1 MRLYRFLFFQ
11 EVDIFIFISTRW
23 STSRNH
29 LKRHSFNDKVEL
41 NAAMS
46 DSLDRSTKIN
56 LLKEAV
62 LKKLCEVLDKSSN
75 SKGWRK
81 LGEIVGNDKRFKV
94 SSDDMEMC
102 SLKVLQL
109 EGSPSHMLLMLMGER
124 GCTVAQLNDYLQTL
138 GNSEA
143 LDCLKSPALQILIQP
158 QSVALLSGHNLRL
171 SCHAVANGPVEYQ
184 WFKSKEEVPNSSCPD
199 LVISPVHPQNA
210 GFYICRANCGEAFEF
225 SQWAQVDVL
234 NFTSAHK
241 QSLHSLEG
249 RAKVVIQP
257 QPQQLH
263 IGETLRLECGA
274 VGQPIPQYQWYR
286 NRVRVSNATK
296 RKLVISQV
304 LQAHQGSYS
313 CEIRIGTD
321 RLWTIEVDVVID
333 DMYAI
338 EEGSSGLLLNSV
350 PEQLCASDKVA
361 LLIGNLSYQNHPQL
375 KAPMVDVYDLTNLLR
390 QLNFKVVSLLD
401 LTESEMRNAVD
412 EFLLLLH
419 KGVYG
424 LLYYAGHGYE
434 NYGNSFMVPVD
445 APNPY
450 HSANCLCVQSILK
463 LMQEKET
470 GLNVFLLDMCRK
482 RNIHDN
488 STANIV
494 LRVTANIVF
503 GYATCQDAEA
513 FELSSTGF
521 TNGVF
526 VKFLKKR
533 LLDDEKIT
541 VVLDRV
547 AEDMGQ
553 FVATKGKQALEIR
566 SSLSERRAL
575 TDPILPNES
584 ADLVHDHSRQWAKA
598 HELPESMCLDFD
610 CGARIKLGFAAE
622 FSNVLVIYTHIVK
635 KPEDMSFCQAHVT
648 DFSQDLDVD
657 PKEMNRETPEET
669 GIYLLSSSLPQHCL
683 YTRIS
688 SLQKLKEEL
697 DFTVCLQGTFITMED
712 DPIHWTKS
720 IKIGKPLIARL
731 DLHRTVR
738 RNSCLQTC
746 LMPHSPSVSPCHSP
760 GPEHHGHFH
769 CSSHQ
774 VLDHNRLSPLLQY
787 DSYEHLQGACALG
800 GGGESYYEN
809 MSLSCHEA
817 GQALADSSSRLSGSP
832 GRASIPIEATEDINE
847 LQTVFINS
855 LQLQHQ

>member
-1 MRLYRFLFFQ
+1 MWDC
-11 EVDIFIFISTRW
+11 V
-23 STSRNH
+23 
-29 LKRHSFNDKVEL
+29 
-41 NAAMS
+41 
-46 DSLDRSTKIN
+46 DRSTKVS
-56 LLKEAV
+56 LLREPLVKR
-62 LKKLCEVLDKSSN
+62 LCEVLDRSSN
-75 SKGWRK
+75 RGWRK
-81 LGEIVGNDKRFKV
+81 LGEIVSSDKRFKV

-102 SLKVLQL
+102 SLKVLEL
-109 EGSPSHMLLMLMGER
+109 EGSPSLMLLRLMGER
-124 GCTVAQLNDYLQTL
+124 GCTTGHLMDYLQTL

-143 LDCLKSPALQILIQP
+143 LQCLKPPALQILIQP
-158 QSVALLSGHNLRL
+158 QSVALLCGHNLRL
-171 SCHAVANGPVEYQ
+171 SCHAVGKSPVQYQ
-184 WFKSKEEVPNSSCPD
+184 WFKSKEEVPNSFSPD
-199 LVISPVHPQNA
+199 LLVSPVSLKDA
-210 GFYICRANCGEAFEF
+210 GFYICRVNSGDAFEF

-234 NFTSAHK
+234 NAGTSYG
-241 QSLHSLEG
+241 QSYNSLDG
-249 RAKVVIQP
+249 RMKVVMQP
-257 QPQQLH
+257 FSQRLH
-263 IGETLRLECGA
+263 VGEDLLLECGA
-274 VGQPIPQYQWYR
+274 TGRPIPRYQWHR
-286 NRVRVSNATK
+286 NGVPVPSATK
-296 RKLVISQV
+296 RKFVIPHVMQE
-304 LQAHQGSYS
+304 HHGRYR
-313 CEIRIGTD
+313 CEISGSTERM
-321 RLWTIEVDVVID
+321 WTNEVDVVID
-333 DMYAI
+333 DIYAI
-338 EEGSSGLLLNSV
+338 GDGSSEFCLNSI
-350 PEQLCASDKVA
+350 PEQLYATDKVA

-450 HSANCLCVQSILK
+450 RSANCLCVQSILK

-482 RNIHDN
+482 RNFHDD
-488 STANIV
+488 STTNII

-521 TNGVF
+521 ANGVF

-553 FVATKGKQALEIR
+553 FDATKGKQALEIR

-575 TDPILPNES
+575 TDPVLPGDS
-584 ADLVHDHSRQWAKA
+584 ADLAQPHNRQWAKA
-598 HELPESMCLDFD
+598 HELPESMCLNFD
-610 CGARIKLGFAAE
+610 CGAQIKLGFAAE
-622 FSNVLVIYTHIVK
+622 FSNVLVIYTYIVK
-635 KPEDMSFCQAHVT
+635 KPKDMSFCQAHVT
-648 DFSQDLDVD
+648 DVSQDLDVD

-683 YTRIS
+683 YTRLS

-697 DFTVCLQGTFITMED
+697 IFTVCLQGTFTAMD
-712 DPIHWTKS
+712 DDHPIHWTKS
-720 IKIGKPLIARL
+720 VNIGKPLIARL
-731 DLHRTVR
+731 DLHRAMR

-746 LMPHSPSVSPCHSP
+746 FMLHSPSHSPCHSP
-760 GPEHHGHFH
+760 GPEHHLHLLHGTNY
-769 CSSHQ
+769 Q
-774 VLDHNRLSPLLQY
+774 AQDYNRLSPQQCYLDCEQ
-787 DSYEHLQGACALG
+787 LQGAVG
-800 GGGESYYEN
+800 GSGDCYHDD
-809 MSLSCHEA
+809 LSQSRDE
-817 GQALADSSSRLSGSP
+817 LACDLSGFSSSSGRHSM
-832 GRASIPIEATEDINE
+832 PIEAGDDIDE

-855 LQLQHQ
+855 LQLQPQ

>member
-1 MRLYRFLFFQ
+1 
-11 EVDIFIFISTRW
+11 
-23 STSRNH
+23 
-29 LKRHSFNDKVEL
+29 
-41 NAAMS
+41 MS
-46 DSLDRSTKIN
+46 DSLDRSTKIH
-56 LLKEAV
+56 LLKEPIV
-62 LKKLCEVLDKSSN
+62 KKLCEVLDKSSN
-75 SKGWRK
+75 KGWRK
-81 LGEIVGNDKRFKV
+81 LGEIVGNDRRFKV

-102 SLKVLQL
+102 SLKVLAVD
-109 EGSPSHMLLMLMGER
+109 GSPSMSLLMLMGDR
-124 GCTVAQLNDYLQTL
+124 GCTTGHLMDYLQTL
-138 GNSEA
+138 GNLDA
-143 LDCLKSPALQILIQP
+143 LQCLKPPALQIVIQP
-158 QSVALLSGHNLRL
+158 QSVSLICGRNLRL
-171 SCHAVANGPVEYQ
+171 SCHAVGKTPVQYQ
-184 WFKSKEEVPNSSCPD
+184 WFKSREEVPNSSSPE
-199 LVISPVHPQNA
+199 LLISPVQLKDA
-210 GFYICRANCGEAFEF
+210 GFYICRVNCGDSCEF

-234 NFTSAHK
+234 NVAMSYG
-241 QSLHSLEG
+241 QSYQSIDG
-249 RAKVVIQP
+249 RLKLSIQP
-257 QPQQLH
+257 QSQRLRV
-263 IGETLRLECGA
+263 GEDLQLECGA
-274 VGQPIPQYQWYR
+274 VGRPIPRYQWHR
-286 NRVRVSNATK
+286 NGVPIPKATK
-296 RKLVISQV
+296 RKLTIPQV
-304 LQAHQGSYS
+304 MQDHHGRYR
-313 CEIRIGTD
+313 CEISSSTERI
-321 RLWTIEVDVVID
+321 WTNEVDVVIAPRISVQISGAMECSED
-333 DMYAI
+333 DIYAI
-338 EEGSSGLLLNSV
+338 GGGSCELFLNSL
-350 PEQLCASDKVA
+350 PEQLYATDKVA

-482 RNIHDN
+482 RNIHDE
-488 STANIV
+488 STPNIV

-553 FVATKGKQALEIR
+553 FDATKGKQALEIR

-575 TDPILPNES
+575 TDPILPGDS
-584 ADLVHDHSRQWAKA
+584 PDVVHAHSHQWAKA
-598 HELPESMCLDFD
+598 HELPESMCLNFD
-610 CGARIKLGFAAE
+610 CGAQIKLGFAAE
-622 FSNVLVIYTHIVK
+622 FSNVLVIYTHIIK

-648 DFSQDLDVD
+648 DFSPDLDVD

-683 YTRIS
+683 YTRLS
-688 SLQKLKEEL
+688 SLQKLREEL
-697 DFTVCLQGTFITMED
+697 VFTVCLQGTFAAMED
-712 DPIHWTKS
+712 DPPICWTKS
-720 IKIGKPLIARL
+720 INIGKPLIARL
-731 DLHRTVR
+731 DLHQAVR

-746 LMPHSPSVSPCHSP
+746 MMPHSPSQSPCHSP
-760 GPEHHGHFH
+760 GPERHHHLYQGL
-769 CSSHQ
+769 HQ
-774 VLDHNRLSPLLQY
+774 DYNHLSAQNCYLDISEQAQGAVGACGFSCHGQLGQCGFEQ
-787 DSYEHLQGACALG
+787 SYESDGL
-800 GGGESYYEN
+800 
-809 MSLSCHEA
+809 LS
-817 GQALADSSSRLSGSP
+817 SP
-832 GRASIPIEATEDINE
+832 GKLSIPIETTEDINE

-855 LQLQHQ
+855 LHLQPQ

>member
-1 MRLYRFLFFQ
+1 
-11 EVDIFIFISTRW
+11 
-23 STSRNH
+23 
-29 LKRHSFNDKVEL
+29 
-41 NAAMS
+41 MS
-46 DSLDRSTKIN
+46 DSLERSTKIN
-56 LLKEAV
+56 LLKESIV
-62 LKKLCEVLDKSSN
+62 KKLCEVLDKSS

-81 LGEIVGNDKRFKV
+81 LGEIVSSDRRFKV

-102 SLKVLQL
+102 SLRVLEV
-109 EGSPSHMLLMLMGER
+109 EGSPSLMLLRLMGER
-124 GCTVAQLNDYLQTL
+124 GCTMGHLTDYLQTL
-138 GNSEA
+138 GNSDA
-143 LDCLKSPALQILIQP
+143 LQCLKPPALQILIQP
-158 QSVALLSGHNLRL
+158 QSAALICGHNLRL
-171 SCHAVANGPVEYQ
+171 SCHAVGKSPVQYQ
-184 WFKSKEEVPNSSCPD
+184 WFKSREEVPNSFSPE
-199 LVISPVHPQNA
+199 LLISPVQLKDA
-210 GFYICRANCGEAFEF
+210 GFYICRVNCGDACEF

-234 NFTSAHK
+234 NVTMSYAPG
-241 QSLHSLEG
+241 QSYQSIDGRLKLAIHPQSQRLH
-249 RAKVVIQP
+249 V
-257 QPQQLH
+257 
-263 IGETLRLECGA
+263 GETLQLECGA
-274 VGQPIPQYQWYR
+274 VGRPIPRYQWHR
-286 NRVRVSNATK
+286 NGVPIPNATK
-296 RKLVISQV
+296 RKLMILQV
-304 LQAHQGSYS
+304 MQDHQGRYR
-313 CEIRIGTD
+313 CEISSSTERM
-321 RLWTIEVDVVID
+321 WTNEVDVVIAPRISVQISGAMECSED
-333 DMYAI
+333 DIYAI
-338 EEGSSGLLLNSV
+338 GGDSCELLLNSL
-350 PEQLCASDKVA
+350 PEQLYATDKVA

-482 RNIHDN
+482 RNIHDE
-488 STANIV
+488 STPNIV

-553 FVATKGKQALEIR
+553 FDATKGKQALEIR

-575 TDPILPNES
+575 TDPILPSDS
-584 ADLVHDHSRQWAKA
+584 ADLVHAHSRQWAKA
-598 HELPESMCLDFD
+598 HELPESMSLNFD
-610 CGARIKLGFAAE
+610 CGAQIKLGFAAE

-648 DFSQDLDVD
+648 DFSLDLDVD

-683 YTRIS
+683 YTRLS
-688 SLQKLKEEL
+688 SLQKLREEL
-697 DFTVCLQGTFITMED
+697 VFTVCLQGTFAAMD
-712 DPIHWTKS
+712 DDHPIFWTKS
-720 IKIGKPLIARL
+720 VNIGKPLIARL
-731 DLHRTVR
+731 DLHRAVR

-746 LMPHSPSVSPCHSP
+746 MMPHSPSQSPCHSP
-760 GPEHHGHFH
+760 GPEHQHQLHHG
-769 CSSHQ
+769 SHQ
-774 VLDHNRLSPLLQY
+774 DYNRLSPQHRYLHI
-787 DSYEHLQGACALG
+787 SEHAQGAAG
-800 GGGESYYEN
+800 GCGFSCYDQLSQCDFDRTYESDGL
-809 MSLSCHEA
+809 LS
-817 GQALADSSSRLSGSP
+817 SP
-832 GRASIPIEATEDINE
+832 GKLSIPIEATEDLNE
-847 LQTVFINS
+847 LQAVFISS
-855 LQLQHQ
+855 LHLQPQ

>member
-1 MRLYRFLFFQ
+1 M
-11 EVDIFIFISTRW
+11 
-23 STSRNH
+23 
-29 LKRHSFNDKVEL
+29 
-41 NAAMS
+41 A
-46 DSLDRSTKIN
+46 DSLDRSTNIN
-56 LLKEAV
+56 LLKEPLV
-62 LKKLCEVLDKSSN
+62 KKLCDVLDKSN
-75 SKGWRK
+75 HKGWRK

-102 SLKVLQL
+102 SLRVLEV
-109 EGSPSHMLLMLMGER
+109 EGSPSLMLLRLMGER
-124 GCTVAQLNDYLQTL
+124 GCTTNHLIDYLQSL

-143 LDCLKSPALQILIQP
+143 LQCLKSPALQILIQP
-158 QSVALLSGHNLRL
+158 QSVALICGHNLRL
-171 SCHAVANGPVEYQ
+171 SCHAVGKSPVQYQ
-184 WFKSKEEVPNSSCPD
+184 WFKSREEVPNSTSPD
-199 LVISPVHPQNA
+199 LVISPVHLKDA
-210 GFYICRANCGEAFEF
+210 GFYICRVNSGDVCEF

-234 NFTSAHK
+234 NVGMSYGH
-241 QSLHSLEG
+241 SYHSLDG
-249 RAKVVIQP
+249 RVKLVMQP
-257 QPQQLH
+257 QFQRLH
-263 IGETLRLECGA
+263 VGETLQLECGA
-274 VGQPIPQYQWYR
+274 VGRPIPRYQWHR
-286 NRVRVSNATK
+286 NGVPIPNTTK
-296 RKLVISQV
+296 RKLMIPHVMQE
-304 LQAHQGSYS
+304 HHGRYR
-313 CEIRIGTD
+313 CEITSSTERM
-321 RLWTIEVDVVID
+321 WTNEVDVVID
-333 DMYAI
+333 DIYAI
-338 EEGSSGLLLNSV
+338 GEGSSDLFLNSI
-350 PEQLCASDKVA
+350 PEQLYATDKVA

-375 KAPMVDVYDLTNLLR
+375 KAPMVDVYDLTNILR

-450 HSANCLCVQSILK
+450 RSANCLCVQSILK

-482 RNIHDN
+482 RNIHDD
-488 STANIV
+488 STPNIV

-526 VKFLKKR
+526 VRFLKKR

-553 FVATKGKQALEIR
+553 FDATKGKQALEIR

-575 TDPILPNES
+575 TDPILPGDS
-584 ADLVHDHSRQWAKA
+584 VDLVHAQSHQWAKA
-598 HELPESMCLDFD
+598 HELPESMCLNFD
-610 CGARIKLGFAAE
+610 CGAQIKLGFAAE

-648 DFSQDLDVD
+648 DFSHDLDVD

-683 YTRIS
+683 YTRLS

-697 DFTVCLQGTFITMED
+697 VFTVCLQGTFAAMD
-712 DPIHWTKS
+712 DDHPIHWTKS
-720 IKIGKPLIARL
+720 INIGKPLIARL
-731 DLHRTVR
+731 DLHRAMR

-746 LMPHSPSVSPCHSP
+746 LMPHSPSHSPCHSP
-760 GPEHHGHFH
+760 GPEHHLHLYHG
-769 CSSHQ
+769 SHHSQ
-774 VLDHNRLSPLLQY
+774 DYNRLSPQHHYMDIYEHPHGAMGGFGVSYYDNLSQCGYEPAY
-787 DSYEHLQGACALG
+787 DSG
-800 GGGESYYEN
+800 GV
-809 MSLSCHEA
+809 L
-817 GQALADSSSRLSGSP
+817 GSP
-832 GRASIPIEATEDINE
+832 GRCSIPIEASDDINE

-855 LQLQHQ
+855 LQLQPQ

>member
-1 MRLYRFLFFQ
+1 
-11 EVDIFIFISTRW
+11 
-23 STSRNH
+23 
-29 LKRHSFNDKVEL
+29 
-41 NAAMS
+41 MS

-62 LKKLCEVLDKSSN
+62 VKKLCDVLDKSN
-75 SKGWRK
+75 GKGWRK
-81 LGEIVGNDKRFKV
+81 LGEIVGNDRRFKV

-102 SLKVLQL
+102 SLRVLEV
-109 EGSPSHMLLMLMGER
+109 EGSPSLMLLRLMGER
-124 GCTVAQLNDYLQTL
+124 GCTTGHLIDYLQTL

-143 LDCLKSPALQILIQP
+143 LQCLRPPALQVLIQP
-158 QSVALLSGHNLRL
+158 QSAALMCGHNLRL
-171 SCHAVANGPVEYQ
+171 SCHAVGKSPVQYQ
-184 WFKSKEEVPNSSCPD
+184 WFKSREEVPNSASPE
-199 LVISPVHPQNA
+199 LLISPVQLKDA
-210 GFYICRANCGEAFEF
+210 GFYICRVNSGDACEF

-234 NFTSAHK
+234 NGSTSYG
-241 QSLHSLEG
+241 QSYHSIDG
-249 RAKVVIQP
+249 RLKVVVQP
-257 QPQQLH
+257 QSQRLH
-263 IGETLRLECGA
+263 VGETLQLECGA
-274 VGQPIPQYQWYR
+274 VGRPIPRYQWHR
-286 NRVRVSNATK
+286 NGIPIPNATK
-296 RKLVISQV
+296 RKLLIPHVMQD
-304 LQAHQGSYS
+304 HHGRYR
-313 CEIRIGTD
+313 CEISSSTERM
-321 RLWTIEVDVVID
+321 WSNEVHVVIAPRISVQISGAMECSED
-333 DMYAI
+333 DIYAI
-338 EEGSSGLLLNSV
+338 GGGSNELFLNSL
-350 PEQLCASDKVA
+350 PEQLHATDKVA

-450 HSANCLCVQSILK
+450 RSANCLCVQSILK

-482 RNIHDN
+482 RNIHDD
-488 STANIV
+488 STPNIV

-533 LLDDEKIT
+533 LMDDEKIT

-553 FVATKGKQALEIR
+553 FDATKGKQALEIR

-575 TDPILPNES
+575 TDPILAEDS
-584 ADLVHDHSRQWAKA
+584 ADLAHAHSRQWAKA

-610 CGARIKLGFAAE
+610 CGAQIKLGFAAE
-622 FSNVLVIYTHIVK
+622 FSNVLIIYTHIIK

-648 DFSQDLDVD
+648 DFTQDLDVD

-683 YTRIS
+683 YTRLS
-688 SLQKLKEEL
+688 SLQKLREEL
-697 DFTVCLQGTFITMED
+697 VFTVCLQGTFAAMDED
-712 DPIHWTKS
+712 HPVHWTKS
-720 IKIGKPLIARL
+720 VNIGKPLIARL
-731 DLHRTVR
+731 DLHRAMR

-746 LMPHSPSVSPCHSP
+746 PMPHSPSQSPCHSP
-760 GPEHHGHFH
+760 GPEHHHYLLYHG
-769 CSSHQ
+769 SHQ
-774 VLDHNRLSPLLQY
+774 AQDLNRLSPQHRYPDVCEHPPGAVGGCGFAYHDHLSQC
-787 DSYEHLQGACALG
+787 SYER
-800 GGGESYYEN
+800 EYE
-809 MSLSCHEA
+809 
-817 GQALADSSSRLSGSP
+817 ADGLVSSP
-832 GRASIPIEATEDINE
+832 GKLSIPIEATEDMNE

-855 LQLQHQ
+855 LQLQPQ

>member
-1 MRLYRFLFFQ
+1 MG
-11 EVDIFIFISTRW
+11 
-23 STSRNH
+23 
-29 LKRHSFNDKVEL
+29 
-41 NAAMS
+41 
-46 DSLDRSTKIN
+46 DSLDRSTKIS
-56 LLKEAV
+56 LLKESV
-62 LKKLCEVLDKSSN
+62 VKKLCEVLDKSST
-75 SKGWRK
+75 KGWRK
-81 LGEIVGNDKRFKV
+81 LGEIVGSDRRFKV

-102 SLKVLQL
+102 SLRVLEV
-109 EGSPSHMLLMLMGER
+109 EGSPSFMLLRLMGER
-124 GCTVAQLNDYLQTL
+124 GCTTGHLIDYLQTL

-143 LDCLKSPALQILIQP
+143 LQCLKPPALQILIQP
-158 QSVALLSGHNLRL
+158 QSVALICGRNLRL
-171 SCHAVANGPVEYQ
+171 SCHAVGKSPVQYQ
-184 WFKSKEEVPNSSCPD
+184 WFKSREEVQNSSSPD
-199 LVISPVHPQNA
+199 LVISPVHLKDA
-210 GFYICRANCGEAFEF
+210 GFYICRVNSGDACEF

-234 NFTSAHK
+234 NVGVSPG
-241 QSLHSLEG
+241 QSYHSLDG
-249 RAKVVIQP
+249 RLKLVIHP
-257 QPQQLH
+257 QSQRLH
-263 IGETLRLECGA
+263 VGEILQLECGA
-274 VGQPIPQYQWYR
+274 VGRPIPRYQWHR
-286 NRVRVSNATK
+286 NGVPIPNFTK
-296 RKLVISQV
+296 RKLTIPHVMQD
-304 LQAHQGSYS
+304 HHGRYR
-313 CEIRIGTD
+313 CEISSSTERM
-321 RLWTIEVDVVID
+321 WTNEVDVLIAPKISVQITGAMECSED
-333 DMYAI
+333 DIYAI
-338 EEGSSGLLLNSV
+338 GGVLGSSEFALNSI
-350 PEQLCASDKVA
+350 PEQLYATDKVA

-450 HSANCLCVQSILK
+450 RSANCLCVQSILK

-482 RNIHDN
+482 RNIHDD
-488 STANIV
+488 SAPNII

-553 FVATKGKQALEIR
+553 FDATKGKQALEIR

-575 TDPILPNES
+575 TDPILPGDS
-584 ADLVHDHSRQWAKA
+584 ADLAHAHSRQWAKA
-598 HELPESMCLDFD
+598 HELPESMCLNFD
-610 CGARIKLGFAAE
+610 CGAQIKLGFAAE
-622 FSNVLVIYTHIVK
+622 FSNVLLIYTHIIK

-683 YTRIS
+683 YTRLS
-688 SLQKLKEEL
+688 SLQKLREDL
-697 DFTVCLQGTFITMED
+697 AFTVCLQGAFAAMD
-712 DPIHWTKS
+712 DGHPIHWTKS
-720 IKIGKPLIARL
+720 VNIGKPLISRL
-731 DLHRTVR
+731 DLHRAMR

-746 LMPHSPSVSPCHSP
+746 PMPHSPSQSPCHSP
-760 GPEHHGHFH
+760 GPEHHLHLYHG
-769 CSSHQ
+769 SHQ
-774 VLDHNRLSPLLQY
+774 AQDYSRLSPQHLYL
-787 DSYEHLQGACALG
+787 DICEHPQGAVG
-800 GGGESYYEN
+800 GCGVSHYDHLNQYGCEQAYV
-809 MSLSCHEA
+809 SC
-817 GQALADSSSRLSGSP
+817 GLSGSP
-832 GRASIPIEATEDINE
+832 GRLSIPIEASDDINE

-855 LQLQHQ
+855 LHLQPQ

>member
-1 MRLYRFLFFQ
+1 
-11 EVDIFIFISTRW
+11 
-23 STSRNH
+23 
-29 LKRHSFNDKVEL
+29 
-41 NAAMS
+41 MS
-46 DSLDRSTKIN
+46 DSLERSTKIN
-56 LLKEAV
+56 LLKESIV
-62 LKKLCEVLDKSSN
+62 KKLCEVLDKSN

-81 LGEIVGNDKRFKV
+81 LGEIVSSDRRFKV

-102 SLKVLQL
+102 SLRVLEV
-109 EGSPSHMLLMLMGER
+109 EGSPSLMLLRLMGER
-124 GCTVAQLNDYLQTL
+124 GCTMGHLTDYLQTL
-138 GNSEA
+138 GNSDA
-143 LDCLKSPALQILIQP
+143 LQCLKPPALQILIQP
-158 QSVALLSGHNLRL
+158 QSVALICGHNLRL
-171 SCHAVANGPVEYQ
+171 SCHAVGKSPVQYQ
-184 WFKSKEEVPNSSCPD
+184 WFKSREEVPNSFSPE
-199 LVISPVHPQNA
+199 LLISPVQLKDA
-210 GFYICRANCGEAFEF
+210 GFYICRVNCGDACEF

-234 NFTSAHK
+234 NVTMSYAAPG
-241 QSLHSLEG
+241 QSYQSIDGRLKLAIHPQSQRLH
-249 RAKVVIQP
+249 V
-257 QPQQLH
+257 
-263 IGETLRLECGA
+263 GETLQLECGA
-274 VGQPIPQYQWYR
+274 VGRPIPRYQWHR
-286 NRVRVSNATK
+286 NGVPIPNATK
-296 RKLVISQV
+296 RKLMIPQV
-304 LQAHQGSYS
+304 MQDHHGRYR
-313 CEIRIGTD
+313 CEISSSTERM
-321 RLWTIEVDVVID
+321 WTNEVDVVIANL
-333 DMYAI
+333 MIFLPKTNLTNQGFMSAT
-338 EEGSSGLLLNSV
+338 
-350 PEQLCASDKVA
+350 DKVA

-482 RNIHDN
+482 RNIHDE
-488 STANIV
+488 STPNIV

-553 FVATKGKQALEIR
+553 FDATKGKQALEIR

-575 TDPILPNES
+575 TDPILPSDS
-584 ADLVHDHSRQWAKA
+584 ADLVHAHSRQWAKA
-598 HELPESMCLDFD
+598 HELPESMSLNFD
-610 CGARIKLGFAAE
+610 CGAQIKLGFAAE

-648 DFSQDLDVD
+648 DFSLDLDVD

-683 YTRIS
+683 YTRLS
-688 SLQKLKEEL
+688 SLQKLREEL
-697 DFTVCLQGTFITMED
+697 VFTVCLQGTFAAMD
-712 DPIHWTKS
+712 DDHPIFWTKS
-720 IKIGKPLIARL
+720 VNIGKPLIARL
-731 DLHRTVR
+731 DLHRAVR

-746 LMPHSPSVSPCHSP
+746 MMPHSPSQSPCHSP
-760 GPEHHGHFH
+760 
-769 CSSHQ
+769 
-774 VLDHNRLSPLLQY
+774 
-787 DSYEHLQGACALG
+787 
-800 GGGESYYEN
+800 
-809 MSLSCHEA
+809 
-817 GQALADSSSRLSGSP
+817 
-832 GRASIPIEATEDINE
+832 
-847 LQTVFINS
+847 
-855 LQLQHQ
+855 

>member
-1 MRLYRFLFFQ
+1 
-11 EVDIFIFISTRW
+11 
-23 STSRNH
+23 
-29 LKRHSFNDKVEL
+29 
-41 NAAMS
+41 MS
-46 DSLDRSTKIN
+46 DTLERTTKIH
-56 LLKEAV
+56 LLKEPV
-62 LKKLCEVLDKSSN
+62 VRRLCDVLDKSS

-81 LGEIVGNDKRFKV
+81 LGEIVGNDRRFKV

-102 SLKVLQL
+102 SLKVLEL
-109 EGSPSHMLLMLMGER
+109 EGSPSRMLLRLMGER
-124 GCTVAQLNDYLQTL
+124 GCSVGHLMDYLQTL

-143 LDCLKSPALQILIQP
+143 LQCMKPSALQILIQP
-158 QSVALLSGHNLRL
+158 QSVALISGHNLRL
-171 SCHAVANGPVEYQ
+171 SCHAVGKSPVQYQ
-184 WFKSKEEVPNSSCPD
+184 WFKGREEVPNSFSPD
-199 LVISPVHPQNA
+199 L
-210 GFYICRANCGEAFEF
+210 
-225 SQWAQVDVL
+225 WAQVDVL
-234 NFTSAHK
+234 NVAMSYG
-241 QSLHSLEG
+241 QSYHSLDG
-249 RAKVVIQP
+249 RLKLVIQP
-257 QPQQLH
+257 QVKRLY
-263 IGETLRLECGA
+263 IGETLQLECGA
-274 VGQPIPQYQWYR
+274 VGRPIPRYQWHR
-286 NRVRVSNATK
+286 NGVPIPNATK
-296 RKLVISQV
+296 RKLMIPHVMQD
-304 LQAHQGSYS
+304 HHGRYR
-313 CEIRIGTD
+313 CEISSSTERM
-321 RLWTIEVDVVID
+321 WTNEVDISIAPRISVQVSEAVECSED
-333 DMYAI
+333 DVYAFGG
-338 EEGSSGLLLNSV
+338 GSTEWFPNSI
-350 PEQLCASDKVA
+350 PEQLHATDKVA

-434 NYGNSFMVPVD
+434 NYGNSFMVPID

-450 HSANCLCVQSILK
+450 RSANCLCVQSVLK

-482 RNIHDN
+482 RNIHDD
-488 STANIV
+488 STPNVV

-513 FELSSTGF
+513 FELSSSGF

-553 FVATKGKQALEIR
+553 FDATKGKQALEIR

-575 TDPILPNES
+575 TDPITPGDS
-584 ADLVHDHSRQWAKA
+584 ADHGHSRQWAEA
-598 HELPESMCLDFD
+598 HELPETMCLNFD
-610 CGARIKLGFAAE
+610 CGAQIKLGFAAE

-683 YTRIS
+683 YTRLS
-688 SLQKLKEEL
+688 SLQKLREEL
-697 DFTVCLQGTFITMED
+697 VFTVCLQGTFTAMDD
-712 DPIHWTKS
+712 DPVHWTKS
-720 IKIGKPLIARL
+720 INIGKPLIARL
-731 DLHRTVR
+731 DLHRAVR

-746 LMPHSPSVSPCHSP
+746 LMPHSPSHSPCHSP
-760 GPEHHGHFH
+760 GPEHRHHLHYG
-769 CSSHQ
+769 SHQ
-774 VLDHNRLSPLLQY
+774 VQDYSRLSPQHPCLDISESLLGAAGGSFYENLSQCRYEPMY
-787 DSYEHLQGACALG
+787 DS
-800 GGGESYYEN
+800 
-809 MSLSCHEA
+809 
-817 GQALADSSSRLSGSP
+817 ADGPLSRL
-832 GRASIPIEATEDINE
+832 SIPIEASDDITE

-855 LQLQHQ
+855 LQLQQQ

>member
-1 MRLYRFLFFQ
+1 
-11 EVDIFIFISTRW
+11 
-23 STSRNH
+23 
-29 LKRHSFNDKVEL
+29 
-41 NAAMS
+41 MS
-46 DSLDRSTKIN
+46 DSLDRSSKIC
-56 LLKEAV
+56 LLKEPV

-75 SKGWRK
+75 NKGWRK
-81 LGEIVGNDKRFKV
+81 LGEIVSYDKRFKV
-94 SSDDMEMC
+94 SPDDMEMC

-109 EGSPSHMLLMLMGER
+109 EGSPSHMLLMLLGER
-124 GCTVAQLNDYLQTL
+124 GCTVAHLNDFLQKL

-143 LDCLKSPALQILIQP
+143 LDCLKPLALQILIQP
-158 QSVALLSGHNLRL
+158 QSVSLLSGHNLHL
-171 SCHAVANGPVEYQ
+171 SCHAVAHGPVEYQ
-184 WFKSKEEVPNSSCPD
+184 WFKSKDEIPNSSSPD
-199 LVISPVHPQNA
+199 LVISPVHPENA
-210 GFYICRANCGEAFEF
+210 GFYICRVNCGESFEF
-225 SQWAQVDVL
+225 SKWAQVDVL
-234 NFTSAHK
+234 HYASAHK
-241 QSLHSLEG
+241 QTLYSMEN
-249 RAKVVIQP
+249 RANVVIQP

-263 IGETLRLECGA
+263 IGETLQLECGA
-274 VGQPIPQYQWYR
+274 VGRPIPQYQWYR
-286 NRVRVSNATK
+286 NSARIHNATK
-296 RKLVISQV
+296 RKLVVSQAM
-304 LQAHQGSYS
+304 QEHSGRYS

-321 RLWTIEVDVVID
+321 RLWTAEVDVFIAPRISVQISEAMECSED
-333 DMYAI
+333 DMYAMG
-338 EEGSSGLLLNSV
+338 EGSSGIFLNSV
-350 PEQLCASDKVA
+350 PEQLYASDKVA
-361 LLIGNLSYQNHPQL
+361 LLIGNLSYQNHPKL

-450 HSANCLCVQSILK
+450 HSVNCLCVQSILK

-482 RNIHDN
+482 RNIHDE
-488 STANIV
+488 STPNIV

-533 LLDDEKIT
+533 LLNDEKIT

-575 TDPILPNES
+575 TDPILPSES
-584 ADLVHDHSRQWAKA
+584 ADLVHDHSQHWAKA

-610 CGARIKLGFAAE
+610 CGAQIKLGFAAE
-622 FSNVLVIYTHIVK
+622 FSNVLVIYTNIVK

-648 DFSQDLDVD
+648 DFLQDLDVD
-657 PKEMNRETPEET
+657 PKEMNRETPEEI

-697 DFTVCLQGTFITMED
+697 VFTVCLQGTFIAMED

-720 IKIGKPLIARL
+720 INIGKPLIARL
-731 DLHRTVR
+731 DLHRAVR

-746 LMPHSPSVSPCHSP
+746 LTPHSPSVSPCHSP
-760 GPEHHGHFH
+760 GPELHGHLFCH
-769 CSSHQ
+769 SHQ
-774 VLDHNRLSPLLQY
+774 ALDCNRLSPLLPY

-800 GGGESYYEN
+800 GGGESYFEN
-809 MSLSCHEA
+809 VSLACHEP
-817 GQALADSSSRLSGSP
+817 GYDSSNRLSGSP
-832 GRASIPIEATEDINE
+832 GRASIPIETTEDINE

>member
-1 MRLYRFLFFQ
+1 
-11 EVDIFIFISTRW
+11 
-23 STSRNH
+23 
-29 LKRHSFNDKVEL
+29 
-41 NAAMS
+41 MS
-46 DSLDRSTKIN
+46 DSLERSTKIN
-56 LLKEAV
+56 LLKDPV
-62 LKKLCEVLDKSSN
+62 VKKLCEVLDKSS

-81 LGEIVGNDKRFKV
+81 LGEIVGNERRFKV

-102 SLKVLQL
+102 SLKVLEL
-109 EGSPSHMLLMLMGER
+109 EGSPSRMLLRLMGDR
-124 GCTVAQLNDYLQTL
+124 GCTAGHLMDYLQTL

-143 LDCLKSPALQILIQP
+143 LQCLKPSGTATSPQT
-158 QSVALLSGHNLRL
+158 GY
-171 SCHAVANGPVEYQ
+171 AV
-184 WFKSKEEVPNSSCPD
+184 S
-199 LVISPVHPQNA
+199 HPKQVVLYFELKGLFMRDA
-210 GFYICRANCGEAFEF
+210 GFYICRVNCGDTFEF

-234 NFTSAHK
+234 NVAMSYGKTWQVQVSLVNSISCSVCCVTVINTLLHFT
-241 QSLHSLEG
+241 QI
-249 RAKVVIQP
+249 VILYILSCVSCFP
-257 QPQQLH
+257 SCSV
-263 IGETLRLECGA
+263 TLSFHPLPCLIA
-274 VGQPIPQYQWYR
+274 
-286 NRVRVSNATK
+286 AT
-296 RKLVISQV
+296 
-304 LQAHQGSYS
+304 
-313 CEIRIGTD
+313 
-321 RLWTIEVDVVID
+321 
-333 DMYAI
+333 
-338 EEGSSGLLLNSV
+338 
-350 PEQLCASDKVA
+350 DKVA

-450 HSANCLCVQSILK
+450 RSANCLCVQSILK

-482 RNIHDN
+482 RNIHDD
-488 STANIV
+488 STPNIV

-513 FELSSTGF
+513 FELSSSGF

-541 VVLDRV
+541 VVLDKV

-553 FVATKGKQALEIR
+553 FDATKGKQALEIR
-566 SSLSERRAL
+566 SSLSEKRAL
-575 TDPILPNES
+575 TDPIMPGDS
-584 ADLVHDHSRQWAKA
+584 ADHAHSRQWAKA
-598 HELPESMCLDFD
+598 HELPETMCLNFD
-610 CGARIKLGFAAE
+610 CGVQIKLGFAAE
-622 FSNVLVIYTHIVK
+622 FSNVLVIYTHIIK
-635 KPEDMSFCQAHVT
+635 KPEEMSFCQAHVT

-683 YTRIS
+683 YTRLS
-688 SLQKLKEEL
+688 SLQKLREEL
-697 DFTVCLQGTFITMED
+697 VFTVCLQGTFAAMDD

-720 IKIGKPLIARL
+720 ISIGKPLIARL
-731 DLHRTVR
+731 DLHRAMR

-746 LMPHSPSVSPCHSP
+746 LMPHSPSHSPCHSP
-760 GPEHHGHFH
+760 GPEHRHHLHYGAHYAQDY
-769 CSSHQ
+769 S
-774 VLDHNRLSPLLQY
+774 RLSPQHHYL
-787 DSYEHLQGACALG
+787 DVSENLQGAIG
-800 GGGESYYEN
+800 GSFYEN
-809 MSLSCHEA
+809 LSQCHYDPMYDSA
-817 GQALADSSSRLSGSP
+817 GGLSSSP
-832 GRASIPIEATEDINE
+832 GRLSIPIEASDDITE

-855 LQLQHQ
+855 LQLQQQ

>member
-1 MRLYRFLFFQ
+1 
-11 EVDIFIFISTRW
+11 
-23 STSRNH
+23 
-29 LKRHSFNDKVEL
+29 
-41 NAAMS
+41 MS

-56 LLKEAV
+56 LLKEPV
-62 LKKLCEVLDKSSN
+62 VKRLCEVLDKSST
-75 SKGWRK
+75 KGWRK
-81 LGEIVGNDKRFKV
+81 LGEIVGSDRRFKV

-102 SLKVLQL
+102 SLKVLEL
-109 EGSPSHMLLMLMGER
+109 EGSPSLMLLRLMGER
-124 GCTVAQLNDYLQTL
+124 GCTTGHLMDYLQTL

-143 LDCLKSPALQILIQP
+143 LQCLKPPALQILIQP
-158 QSVALLSGHNLRL
+158 QSVAIICGHNLRL
-171 SCHAVANGPVEYQ
+171 SCHGVGKSPVQYQ
-184 WFKSKEEVPNSSCPD
+184 WFKSKEEVPNSFSPD
-199 LVISPVHPQNA
+199 LVISPVQLKDA
-210 GFYICRANCGEAFEF
+210 GFYICRVNCGDAFEF

-234 NFTSAHK
+234 NADMCYG
-241 QSLHSLEG
+241 QSYHSLDG
-249 RAKVVIQP
+249 RLKLVIQP
-257 QPQQLH
+257 QSQQLH
-263 IGETLRLECGA
+263 VGEDLLLECGA
-274 VGQPIPQYQWYR
+274 VGRPIPRYQWHR
-286 NRVRVSNATK
+286 NGVPIPNATK
-296 RKLVISQV
+296 RKLTI
-304 LQAHQGSYS
+304 AHVMQEQQGRYR
-313 CEIRIGTD
+313 CEISGTSE
-321 RLWTIEVDVVID
+321 RMWTNEVDVVIAPRISVQITGAMECSED
-333 DMYAI
+333 DIYAI
-338 EEGSSGLLLNSV
+338 GGGSNEFFLNNI
-350 PEQLCASDKVA
+350 PEQLYATDKVA

-450 HSANCLCVQSILK
+450 RSANCLCVQSILK

-470 GLNVFLLDMCRK
+470 DLNVFLLDMCRK
-482 RNIHDN
+482 RNIHDD
-488 STANIV
+488 STPNIV

-553 FVATKGKQALEIR
+553 FDATKGKQALEIR

-575 TDPILPNES
+575 TDPILPGDS
-584 ADLVHDHSRQWAKA
+584 ADLAQAHSRQWAKA
-598 HELPESMCLDFD
+598 HELPESMCLNFD
-610 CGARIKLGFAAE
+610 CGAQIKLGFAAE

-635 KPEDMSFCQAHVT
+635 KPTDMSFCQAHVT

-657 PKEMNRETPEET
+657 PKLMNRETPEET

-683 YTRIS
+683 YTRLS
-688 SLQKLKEEL
+688 SLQKLREEL
-697 DFTVCLQGTFITMED
+697 VFTVCLQGTFTAMD
-712 DPIHWTKS
+712 DDHPIHWTKS
-720 IKIGKPLIARL
+720 VNIGKPLIARL
-731 DLHRTVR
+731 DLHRAMR

-746 LMPHSPSVSPCHSP
+746 LMPHSPSHSPCHSP
-760 GPEHHGHFH
+760 GPEHRHHLYHG
-769 CSSHQ
+769 SHQ
-774 VLDHNRLSPLLQY
+774 AQDYNRLFPQHRYL
-787 DSYEHLQGACALG
+787 DIGDPQGAVG
-800 GGGESYYEN
+800 GCGDFYCDNLSQCRYEPTYSSGG
-809 MSLSCHEA
+809 LS
-817 GQALADSSSRLSGSP
+817 SSP
-832 GRASIPIEATEDINE
+832 GRLSIPIETTDDIEE

-855 LQLQHQ
+855 LQLQPQ

>member
-1 MRLYRFLFFQ
+1 
-11 EVDIFIFISTRW
+11 
-23 STSRNH
+23 
-29 LKRHSFNDKVEL
+29 
-41 NAAMS
+41 MS
-46 DSLDRSTKIN
+46 DSVDRSTKIN
-56 LLKEAV
+56 LLKEPLV
-62 LKKLCEVLDKSSN
+62 KKLCDVLDKSS

-81 LGEIVGNDKRFKV
+81 LGEIVGNDRRVKV

-109 EGSPSHMLLMLMGER
+109 EGSPSRMLLRLMGER
-124 GCTVAQLNDYLQTL
+124 GCTMGHLSDYLHTL

-143 LDCLKSPALQILIQP
+143 LNCLKSSALQIVIQP
-158 QSVALLSGHNLRL
+158 QSVALISGHNLRL
-171 SCHAVANGPVEYQ
+171 SCHAVGKSPVQYQ
-184 WFKSKEEVPNSSCPD
+184 WFKAKEEISNSFSPD
-199 LVISPVHPQNA
+199 LVISPVHLKDA
-210 GFYICRANCGEAFEF
+210 GFYICRVNCGDTFEF

-234 NFTSAHK
+234 NVNTSSSYGHGFY
-241 QSLHSLEG
+241 SLEG
-249 RAKVVIQP
+249 RLKVVIQP
-257 QPQQLH
+257 QPQRLH
-263 IGETLRLECGA
+263 GGETLQLECGA
-274 VGQPIPQYQWYR
+274 VGRPIPRYQWHR
-286 NRVRVSNATK
+286 NGVPILNATK
-296 RKLVISQV
+296 RKLVIPHVMQD
-304 LQAHQGSYS
+304 HHGRYR
-313 CEIRIGTD
+313 CEISSSTERT
-321 RLWTIEVDVVID
+321 WTSEVDIVID
-333 DMYAI
+333 DVYAI
-338 EEGSSGLLLNSV
+338 GADSSELFQSII
-350 PEQLCASDKVA
+350 PEQPYATDKVA
-361 LLIGNLSYQNHPQL
+361 LLIGNLSYQNHPKL

-412 EFLLLLH
+412 EFLSLLH

-450 HSANCLCVQSILK
+450 RSANCLCVQSILK

-482 RNIHDN
+482 RNIHDD
-488 STANIV
+488 SAPNII

-513 FELSSTGF
+513 FELSSSGF

-553 FVATKGKQALEIR
+553 FDATKGKQALEIR

-575 TDPILPNES
+575 TDPILPGDS
-584 ADLVHDHSRQWAKA
+584 ADLAQVHSRQWAKA
-598 HELPESMCLDFD
+598 HKLPESMCLDFD
-610 CGARIKLGFAAE
+610 CGAQIKLGFAAE
-622 FSNVLVIYTHIVK
+622 FSNVLVIYTRIVK

-683 YTRIS
+683 YTRLS
-688 SLQKLKEEL
+688 SLQKLREEL
-697 DFTVCLQGTFITMED
+697 VFTVCLQGTFIAMDD

-720 IKIGKPLIARL
+720 VNIGKPLIARL
-731 DLHRTVR
+731 DLHQAVR

-760 GPEHHGHFH
+760 GPEHHQLHLH
-769 CSSHQ
+769 HQ
-774 VLDHNRLSPLLQY
+774 VHDCNRLSPQHHYLDMY
-787 DSYEHLQGACALG
+787 DRLQGAVG
-800 GGGESYYEN
+800 GSGESCYDNVSHSCYEAQFN
-809 MSLSCHEA
+809 SAVGLS
-817 GQALADSSSRLSGSP
+817 SSP
-832 GRASIPIEATEDINE
+832 GRLSIPIETTDDINE

-855 LQLQHQ
+855 LQLQQQ

>member
-1 MRLYRFLFFQ
+1 
-11 EVDIFIFISTRW
+11 
-23 STSRNH
+23 
-29 LKRHSFNDKVEL
+29 
-41 NAAMS
+41 MS
-46 DSLDRSTKIN
+46 DSLDRSTKISF
-56 LLKEAV
+56 LKEPV
-62 LKKLCEVLDKSSN
+62 VKKLCEVLDKSST
-75 SKGWRK
+75 KGWRK
-81 LGEIVGNDKRFKV
+81 LGEIVGNERRFKV

-102 SLKVLQL
+102 SLKVLEL
-109 EGSPSHMLLMLMGER
+109 EGSPSRMLLRLMGER
-124 GCTVAQLNDYLQTL
+124 GCTVGHLMDYLQTL

-143 LDCLKSPALQILIQP
+143 MQCLKPSALQILIQP
-158 QSVALLSGHNLRL
+158 QSVALISGHNLRL
-171 SCHAVANGPVEYQ
+171 SCHAVGKSPVQYQ
-184 WFKSKEEVPNSSCPD
+184 WFKSKEEVPNSFSPD
-199 LVISPVHPQNA
+199 LVISPVHLKDA
-210 GFYICRANCGEAFEF
+210 GFYICRVNCGDTFEF

-234 NFTSAHK
+234 NVTMSYAAG
-241 QSLHSLEG
+241 QSYHSLEG
-249 RAKVVIQP
+249 RLKLVIQP
-257 QPQQLH
+257 QSQRLH
-263 IGETLRLECGA
+263 VGETLQLECGA
-274 VGQPIPQYQWYR
+274 MGRPIPRYQWHR
-286 NRVRVSNATK
+286 NGVPILNATK
-296 RKLVISQV
+296 RRLMIPHVMQD
-304 LQAHQGSYS
+304 HHGRYR
-313 CEIRIGTD
+313 CEISSSTERM
-321 RLWTIEVDVVID
+321 WTNEVDVVIAPRISVQISGAVEFSED
-333 DMYAI
+333 DVYAI
-338 EEGSSGLLLNSV
+338 GGGSNEFFLNSI
-350 PEQLCASDKVA
+350 PEQLYATDKVA

-450 HSANCLCVQSILK
+450 RSANCLCVQSILK

-482 RNIHDN
+482 RNIHDD
-488 STANIV
+488 STPNVV

-513 FELSSTGF
+513 FELSSSGF

-553 FVATKGKQALEIR
+553 FDATKGKQALEIR

-575 TDPILPNES
+575 TDPILPGDS
-584 ADLVHDHSRQWAKA
+584 ADLAHAHSRQWAKA
-598 HELPESMCLDFD
+598 HELPESMSLNFD
-610 CGARIKLGFAAE
+610 CGAQIKLGFAAE

-635 KPEDMSFCQAHVT
+635 KPENMSFCQAHVT

-683 YTRIS
+683 YTRLS
-688 SLQKLKEEL
+688 SLQKLREEL
-697 DFTVCLQGTFITMED
+697 VFTVCLQGTFPAMDD
-712 DPIHWTKS
+712 DPVHWTKS
-720 IKIGKPLIARL
+720 INIGKPLIARL
-731 DLHRTVR
+731 DLHRAMR

-746 LMPHSPSVSPCHSP
+746 LMPHSPSHSPCHSP
-760 GPEHHGHFH
+760 GPEHRLQLHHVL
-769 CSSHQ
+769 HQ
-774 VLDHNRLSPLLQY
+774 AQDYSRLSPQQHYL
-787 DSYEHLQGACALG
+787 DVYERLQGAAG
-800 GGGESYYEN
+800 GCGDSYYEN
-809 MSLSCHEA
+809 LSQCRYEQMCDSA
-817 GQALADSSSRLSGSP
+817 GGLSSSP
-832 GRASIPIEATEDINE
+832 GRLSIPIEASDDINE

-855 LQLQHQ
+855 LQLQQQ